1 MKIVF
6 PKDDGSIAWTN
17 HIKGK
22 MVQYQLSAARIR
34 RVLHSPKRREEGIAP
49 GTVAA
54 MQELGGKKKTE
65 LWVMYQIAAKGK
77 EQGARSAPSKIRMI
91 SAWRY
96 PGITK
101 PGRPIPIPDDVWEEL
116 ARAAAIDSRFSSA

>member
-1 MKIVF
+1 MAIAPSMLIKF
-6 PKDDGSIAWTN
+6 PKDDKHYSWTN

-22 MVQYQLSAARIR
+22 MIQYQLSEQRIR
-34 RVLHSPKRREEGIAP
+34 RVLKSPKRREEGITP
-49 GTVAA
+49 KTVAA

-65 LWVMYQIAAKGK
+65 LWIMYQLLPRG
-77 EQGARSAPSKIRMI
+77 RVRMI

-101 PGRPIPIPDDVWEEL
+101 PGKPIPIPDDVWEEL
-116 ARAAAIDSRFSSA
+116 TRAAGPL